1 MSLIGQ
7 LLSFLYLNYFHYYCS
22 VYTNFIKSLSAFLM
36 PIIDHHIYSIT
47 VLTFAKTG
55 RSNDY
60 LNVLK
65 NCSTK
70 FLKIPSFFY
79 VVRLQH
85 RCLLRTDAS
94 FDVSNLYV
102 LLCIS
107 GRRKM
112 AAKEGH

>member
-1 MSLIGQ
+1 
-7 LLSFLYLNYFHYYCS
+7 
-22 VYTNFIKSLSAFLM
+22 M
-36 PIIDHHIYSIT
+36 PIIDHHIYSIA

-65 NCSTK
+65 SCSTE

-79 VVRLQH
+79 VARLQH
-85 RCLLRTDAS
+85 RCRLRTDVL

-102 LLCIS
+102 SLCIS

-112 AAKEGH
+112 AAKERH